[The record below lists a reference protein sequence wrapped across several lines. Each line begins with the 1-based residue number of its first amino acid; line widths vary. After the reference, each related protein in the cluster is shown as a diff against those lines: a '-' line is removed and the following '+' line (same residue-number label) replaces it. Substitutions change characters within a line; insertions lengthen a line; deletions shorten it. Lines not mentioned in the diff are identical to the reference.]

1 LDYLKN
7 IAKSG
12 DMAVLQLTPRV
23 ADPRT
28 LVWLGDPLTKFPIL
42 VRGVAHPT
50 KFSQITFESRIFIEN

>member
-1 LDYLKN
+1 
-7 IAKSG
+7 
-12 DMAVLQLTPRV
+12 MAVLQLTPRV